1 MPTNLYGIGDNYH
14 PENSHVIPA
23 LIRKFHEAKIK
34 KLSKVLVWGSGRQK
48 REFLYVDDLAEA
60 SISVMNLEKKIYYK
74 NTDFMNS
81 HINVGFGS
89 DLSIKAL
96 ANLIKEITHYRG
108 KIVFDISK
116 PDGVKKK
123 LLYNKKIFSFGWK
136 PKYTLRDGLKKTYE
150 DFLNNKFK

>member
-34 KLSKVLVWGSGRQK
+34 KLSKVLVWGSGSQK

-60 SISVMNLEKKIYYK
+60 SIRVMNLEKKLYYR
-74 NTDFMNS
+74 NTDLMNS

-89 DLSIKAL
+89 DLSIKVL
-96 ANLIKEITHYRG
+96 ANLIKEITQYRG
-108 KIVFDISK
+108 KIVFDLSK
-116 PDGVKKK
+116 LEGVEKK
-123 LLYNKKIFSFGWK
+123 LINNKKILSFGWK
-136 PKYTLRDGLKKTYE
+136 PNYSLRDGLKKTYE
-150 DFLNNKFK
+150 DFLTNKI